1 MRYLPLSM
9 LVVLVLIGCQS
20 PAPETPAPT
29 EPTRGTA
36 SQQPAGGDGGV
47 TLVTPSAVPNAP
59 VTGTESL
66 QGGGSA
72 VGTIAKDRAK
82 DAANKASGSSLGALP
97 EGD

>member
-9 LVVLVLIGCQS
+9 IVMLALIGCQS

-29 EPTRGTA
+29 EPTGGTA
-36 SQQPAGGDGGV
+36 SQPAGGDGGV

-97 EGD
+97 DGD